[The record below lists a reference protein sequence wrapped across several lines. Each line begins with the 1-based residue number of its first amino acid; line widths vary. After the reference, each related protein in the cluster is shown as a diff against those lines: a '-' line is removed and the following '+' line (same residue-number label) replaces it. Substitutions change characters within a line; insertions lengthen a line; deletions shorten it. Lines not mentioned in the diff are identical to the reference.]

1 MKPNRVVATP
11 GKAAWFEPQTLEPG
25 TVPIAGEVRAFFYGI
40 FMEDIQLR
48 RRLLRLWHSPYAPEP
63 PLPPPIRLADLWMR
77 FIAELMY
84 EPVRFCMGPEYL
96 LFYGNG
102 SRSFRIAY
110 AWLSAEQRAFLVWR
124 VFAHRETLFKSI
136 KVGANSEFFLEGF
149 VYGEEL
155 ISSHIWQREIMRD
168 FAWLVNAAGNA
179 FYNVELICALQ
190 GLWEH
195 PRGKC
200 DLFLLNLH
208 DALQGRC
215 KLAEVPCWG
224 LAWYDQHPDERRK
237 PATPKRVVLRK

>member
-1 MKPNRVVATP
+1 MKPNRVVMRH
-11 GKAAWFEPQTLEPG
+11 EPQTLQPG

-63 PLPPPIRLADLWMR
+63 DKTGAPTRVADLWMR
-77 FIAELMY
+77 FITELMY
-84 EPVRFCMGPEYL
+84 EPVRLCMGPEYM

-102 SRSFRIAY
+102 SRSLRIAY

-136 KVGANSEFFLEGF
+136 KLGANSEFFLEGF

-179 FYNVELICALQ
+179 FYNVELIAALQ

-200 DLFLLNLH
+200 DLFLLNIH

-215 KLAEVPCWG
+215 KLGEVPCWG
-224 LAWYDQHPDERRK
+224 LAYWDLHPDERRK
-237 PATPKRVVLRK
+237 PATPKRVMLRK